1 MSFLRARYLSI
12 QTALLG
18 GLFLLSAIFSALA
31 VDQLSLSIDKIDGAT
46 WQAERINLQLEWLPS
61 SKSAYR
67 LKIGRI
73 QLPQLAAPLENLT
86 LDCRRGQVSEQL
98 IQCDSGKLHLTG
110 LKLDR
115 PEMQVHFRLN
125 LDTLNLQASLK
136 QLAVAGGKLDLDL
149 TAGKNRWEID
159 LQGSGIDLLALTKWL
174 PPKARPKGGWGY
186 SGRLS
191 PDIHLAGNA
200 GQLKQ
205 VKWQFEL
212 TDFAFSDP
220 DAANLAE
227 NLTLKS
233 QGLAKFKNAQ
243 WRGEME
249 FGLLRGEVL
258 TPFFYLNPS
267 SNPFHATTN
276 FSTDEGFSHL
286 SLTKSHWGIKEVLD
300 VSSDLLL
307 DLQQESPI
315 RSLHLTTKAFDVGK
329 VYQEYLQ
336 PVVTGTPWGDL
347 VLDGRLDLSLK
358 LDENKHLLSA
368 TLHNLHWDDSAISG
382 QPRRIGIKGL
392 DGQLYWSHGY
402 IPKDS
407 WLSWQGGHL
416 LENITLGASRIDFQL
431 DDRQFRLTRQAKLP
445 LLDGALLIDRLD
457 ADDTNGEGP
466 QVKFDGMLTP
476 VSMKVL
482 SQALDWP
489 ELSGTLS
496 GMLPG
501 LTFQDGVVSVNG
513 VLLVRIFDGDILIK
527 DLRLESLFGV
537 YPLVQANVEISK
549 LDLETLTQ
557 TFSFGKITGRLDGYI
572 HDLELED
579 WQPVAFDAHFHTPE
593 DDDSRHRISQQA
605 VDNIS
610 NLGGSGMSGAL
621 ARTFLGFFDEF
632 GYRRLGIGC
641 RLGEGMCEMS
651 GAGSAK
657 QGYYLVEGSGIP
669 RIDIVG
675 FNRRADWDRLVEQLK
690 QMSVAGAPE
699 VR

>member
-1 MSFLRARYLSI
+1 M
-12 QTALLG
+12 G
-18 GLFLLSAIFSALA
+18 GLFLFSAIFSALA
-31 VDQLSLSIDKIDGAT
+31 VDQLTLSVEKIDAAT
-46 WQAERINLQLEWLPS
+46 WQAERINLQLEWFPS

-73 QLPQLAAPLENLT
+73 QLPQLAKPLENLT

-98 IQCDSGKLHLTG
+98 IQCDSGKLHVTG

-149 TAGKNRWEID
+149 SAGKNRWEID

-174 PPKARPKGGWGY
+174 PPKARPKGGWSY
-186 SGRLS
+186 SGQLN

-200 GQLKQ
+200 GLLKQ
-205 VKWQFEL
+205 VKWQLEL
-212 TDFAFSDP
+212 ADFAFSDP

-227 NLTLKS
+227 SLTLRS
-233 QGLAKFKNAQ
+233 QGSADFKDAR
-243 WRGEME
+243 WGGEME
-249 FGLLRGEVL
+249 FGLLSGEVL

-276 FSTDEGFSHL
+276 FSSNEGFSHL

-315 RSLHLTTKAFDVGK
+315 RSLHLTAKAFDVGK

-402 IPKDS
+402 IPKNS

-466 QVKFDGMLTP
+466 QIKFDGMLTP

-513 VLLVRIFDGDILIK
+513 VLLDRIFDGDILFK

-549 LDLETLTQ
+549 LDLETLTR

-579 WQPVAFDAHFHTPE
+579 WLPVAFDAHFHTPE

-632 GYRRLGIGC
+632 GYSRLGIGC
-641 RLGEGMCEMS
+641 RLEAGMCEMS

-657 QGYYLVEGSGIP
+657 QGYYLVEGAGIP

-675 FNRRADWDRLVEQLK
+675 FNRKADWNQLVEQLK